1 MGNPKAHTILF
12 LTSAFKGERMI
23 QAVKLAGMNVILITD
38 EENRHQPWPHHSI
51 DEYFVLHDLRR
62 YHDVIHSVSYLS
74 RGRKIDYIIPLDEFE
89 VELAAVLRE
98 HLRLDGMTI
107 SQVRP
112 FRDKLAM
119 RQVTRDA
126 GIAVPNFIGV
136 LNYDELRDFMEKTP
150 APWVLK
156 PRMEAGSMGI
166 RKMHDAEQV
175 WRALDELGDKQSYY
189 LLEQFVPGDVYHADS
204 IVHDGKVVFVSI
216 QKYGAPPMQTYQGG
230 GVFMTRTLQSSDEDY
245 KAIQQMNTQV
255 IKAMNFHNG
264 VTHAEFIKWTEGGKF
279 HFLEIAARVGGANIA
294 DMIEAGRGVN
304 LWEEWGRLEV
314 ALLLGQ
320 KYELPKPKTLHA
332 GLLMTLARDE
342 HPNLDSFSAEEAVWK
357 QNKAYHAGI
366 IVASKKYERITELLG
381 EYHRRLAEEFSAVGV
396 PMGVTRTGQQG

>member
-62 YHDVIHSVSYLS
+62 YQDVIHSVSYLS

-119 RQVTRDA
+119 RQVTRHA

-136 LNYDELRDFMEKTP
+136 LNYDDLRDFMEKTP

-204 IVHDGKVVFVSI
+204 IVNDGKVVFVSI

-245 KAIQQMNTQV
+245 KAVQQMNAQV

-264 VTHAEFIKWTEGGKF
+264 VTHAEFIKWNEGGKF

-342 HPNLDSFSAEEAVWK
+342 HPNLDSFSAEEVVWK
-357 QNKAYHAGI
+357 QNKAYHAGV

>member
-12 LTSAFKGERMI
+12 LTSAFKGERMM

-62 YHDVIHSVSYLS
+62 YQDVIHSVSYLS

-150 APWVLK
+150 SPWVLK

-204 IVHDGKVVFVSI
+204 IVNDGKVVFVSI

-255 IKAMNFHNG
+255 IKAMDFHNG

-279 HFLEIAARVGGANIA
+279 HFLEIASRVGGANIA

-381 EYHRRLAEEFSAVGV
+381 DYHRRLAEEFSAVGV

>member
-12 LTSAFKGERMI
+12 LSSAFKGERMI
-23 QAVKLAGMNVILITD
+23 EAVKSAGMNIILITD
-38 EENRHQPWPHHSI
+38 EENRHQPWPHHHI

-62 YHDVIHSVSYLS
+62 YQDVIHSVSFLC
-74 RGRKIDYIIPLDEFE
+74 RGRVIHHIIPLDEFE

-98 HLRLDGMTI
+98 HLRLHGMTI
-107 SQVRP
+107 SEVRP

-119 RQVTRDA
+119 RQVTQAA

-136 LNYDELRDFMEKTP
+136 LNYDALRDFVEKTP

-156 PRMEAGSMGI
+156 PRMEAGAMGI
-166 RKMHDAEQV
+166 RKMLDAEGV
-175 WRALDELGDKQSYY
+175 WRALDELGDKQSFY

-204 IVHDGKVVFVSI
+204 IVYEGKVIFVSI

-230 GVFMTRTLQSSDEDY
+230 GVFMTRTIQSSDEDY

-255 IKAMNFHNG
+255 IKALNFHNG
-264 VTHAEFIKWTEGGKF
+264 VTHAEFIKWNEGGKF

-294 DMIEAGRGVN
+294 DMIEAGRGIN

-314 ALLLGQ
+314 ALLRGE
-320 KYELPKPKTLHA
+320 KYDLPKPKTLHA
-332 GLLMTLARDE
+332 GLLMTLAHDE
-342 HPNLDSFSAEEAVWK
+342 HPDLARFSADEVVWK
-357 QNKAYHAGI
+357 QAKAYHAGL
-366 IVASKKYERITELLG
+366 IVASKKYDRISELLG
-381 EYHRRLAEEFSAVGV
+381 DYHRQLAEDFSAVGV
-396 PMGVTRTGQQG
+396 PVGATRTGQQG